1 MTLPSHGWKG
11 YGRPGYIPVSLRPH
25 FTTEA
30 REQYERE
37 VEEPREARFKQWQRD
52 TLWPQAIARWVREIG
67 ERA

>member
-30 REQYERE
+30 RQ
-37 VEEPREARFKQWQRD
+37 KCMSD
-52 TLWPQAIARWVREIG
+52 TLLGEAVNRWVREIG